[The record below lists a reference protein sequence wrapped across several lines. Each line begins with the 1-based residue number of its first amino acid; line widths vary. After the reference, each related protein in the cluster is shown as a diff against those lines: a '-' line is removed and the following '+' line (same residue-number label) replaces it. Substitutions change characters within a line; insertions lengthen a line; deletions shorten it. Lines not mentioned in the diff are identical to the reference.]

1 MKRLILIIIIL
12 FLAASVRSQGLFK
25 PVGIFPTSKDV
36 SGVERIKLTDF
47 KWAFRF
53 DGTFQLNENLYNKET
68 QNLESKMAAGV
79 GFAIG
84 FQHYVPTSAIDPTPK
99 NNYGFSLGLLQQNQL
114 KIVGQVNIWQYIKF
128 GPTFT
133 PNQPEPYGKWGFFI
147 GTGIT
152 L

>member
-1 MKRLILIIIIL
+1 MKKLMIVLLLL
-12 FLAASVRSQGLFK
+12 FLAVSVRSQGLFH
-25 PVGIFPTSKDV
+25 PVQPFPLSADRTLNLS
-36 SGVERIKLTDF
+36 DF
-47 KWAFRF
+47 KWQMRF
-53 DGTFQLNENLYNKET
+53 DATIQLNENLYNKDLK
-68 QNLESKMAAGV
+68 QLESQMAGGV

-84 FQHYVPTSAIDPTPK
+84 FQHYVPKPDGDPV
-99 NNYGFSLGLLQQNQL
+99 NNFGFSVGLLQQNQL

>member
-1 MKRLILIIIIL
+1 MKRLILLLII
-12 FLAASVRSQGLFK
+12 AAFAVSVSSQGLFK
-25 PVGIFPTSKDV
+25 PVPMFPTSKDA
-36 SGVERIKLTDF
+36 SGLERINLADF
-47 KWAFRF
+47 KWAMRF
-53 DGTFQLNENLYNKET
+53 DATIQLNENLYNKELN
-68 QNLESKMAAGV
+68 QLESQMAGGV

-84 FQHYVPTSAIDPTPK
+84 IQHYVPKPTGEPI
-99 NNYGFSLGLLQQNQL
+99 NNFGFSLGLLQQDRL
-114 KIVGQVNIWQYIKF
+114 KIIGQVNIWQYIKF